1 MDELVFKRI
10 DFEKENV
17 KYRLLDVW
25 CDYYGW
31 NVYKYDSNY
40 VLYDNQGSCIVD
52 TYKTRDLLI
61 RRICSRALD
70 YWCNEYEG
78 WNDDI
83 DFTIDDYTNLV
94 QYVYMYIN
102 ASYPD
107 NINEIWLKS
116 IVKFINEMEVK

>member
-1 MDELVFKRI
+1 MDELVFRRI

-31 NVYKYDSNY
+31 SVYKYDYNY
-40 VLYDNQGSCIVD
+40 VLYDNQAGCIVD
-52 TYKTRDLLI
+52 TYKDRDLLI

-78 WNDDI
+78 WDEQ